1 MRTGFKGR
9 GFPFCIVLCLWWHA
23 GAPLQ
28 AAPRSKRSSA
38 PPTVSQLLGAL
49 PLKEKVA
56 QLVIIPFYGEAP
68 SRDSEEYQQFAHLIR
83 DVRVGGLVLIN
94 RVGRAGVK
102 RSEPYAMAAFLN
114 RMQRLAR
121 LPLLVGGDFER
132 GPSMRVE
139 RSAAFPH
146 PMSFTATGDP
156 ENSRYAGLVTARE
169 SRALGVHWILFPIA
183 DVNNN
188 PDNPIINIRSF
199 GEDPQEVSAHV
210 KAYIEGAHS
219 VPSSPVLTTVKHFP
233 GHGDTATDSHL
244 NLATISAD
252 RARLDEVEL
261 LPFRAAISAGVDSV
275 MTAHIA
281 VPALDAPDLPAT
293 LSKKILTG
301 LLRKEMGFRG
311 LIVTD
316 ALNMSGIAKG
326 FEVGEAAVRALEAGA
341 DVLLMPANP
350 QAAIRAVEAAVT
362 RGRLSKRRIDESL
375 GRLLEAKQRL
385 GLFKRKLVDL
395 EAIAEVINAP
405 ETEERA
411 QRISDSAVTAVK
423 NEGNFLPLQGSS
435 TACFVILSENRH
447 NTQGHLLLDEL
458 AKRVPAAPVEL
469 LDPLM
474 SGLEL
479 EQKAQRVKACEQIV
493 VAAFASV
500 TDYRGSAAL
509 AGGYPAFLE
518 SVIASGRPVLLGAL
532 GNPYL
537 LRDFPKVSAYLAT
550 YSPSPPSEIA
560 FVKAVFGEIPIRGR
574 LPVTIPGQASRGDGL
589 QIAARAR

>member
-1 MRTGFKGR
+1 M
-9 GFPFCIVLCLWWHA
+9 
-23 GAPLQ
+23 
-28 AAPRSKRSSA
+28 
-38 PPTVSQLLGAL
+38 
-49 PLKEKVA
+49 
-56 QLVIIPFYGEAP
+56 P
-68 SRDSEEYQQFAHLIR
+68 S
-83 DVRVGGLVLIN
+83 
-94 RVGRAGVK
+94 
-102 RSEPYAMAAFLN
+102 
-114 RMQRLAR
+114 
-121 LPLLVGGDFER
+121 
-132 GPSMRVE
+132 
-139 RSAAFPH
+139 
-146 PMSFTATGDP
+146 
-156 ENSRYAGLVTARE
+156 
-169 SRALGVHWILFPIA
+169 
-183 DVNNN
+183 
-188 PDNPIINIRSF
+188 
-199 GEDPQEVSAHV
+199 DPQV
-210 KAYIEGAHS
+210 
-219 VPSSPVLTTVKHFP
+219 
-233 GHGDTATDSHL
+233 
-244 NLATISAD
+244 
-252 RARLDEVEL
+252 
-261 LPFRAAISAGVDSV
+261 
-275 MTAHIA
+275 
-281 VPALDAPDLPAT
+281 
-293 LSKKILTG
+293 
-301 LLRKEMGFRG
+301 
-311 LIVTD
+311 
-316 ALNMSGIAKG
+316 
-326 FEVGEAAVRALEAGA
+326 
-341 DVLLMPANP
+341 
-350 QAAIRAVEAAVT
+350 AIRAVEAAVT

-395 EAIAEVINAP
+395 EAIAEVINSP
-405 ETEERA
+405 ETQERA

-474 SGLEL
+474 SDLEL
-479 EQKAQRVKACEQIV
+479 DQKVQRVKACEQIV

-560 FVKAVFGEIPIRGR
+560 FVKAVFGEIHIRGR